1 MLICVLGKD
10 LHDLQHLQFQHL
22 SHSLQLLEVQKIM
35 KDGSAELKAKAVKIY
50 ETVGVYLGY
59 ATAQYREWC
68 VAPLA
73 ASSSDRLPR

>member
-1 MLICVLGKD
+1 
-10 LHDLQHLQFQHL
+10 
-22 SHSLQLLEVQKIM
+22 M
-35 KDGSAELKAKAVKIY
+35 KDGSAESKAKAVKIY

-73 ASSSDRLPR
+73 ASYSDRLPR

>member
-1 MLICVLGKD
+1 
-10 LHDLQHLQFQHL
+10 
-22 SHSLQLLEVQKIM
+22 VQKIM
-35 KDGSAELKAKAVKIY
+35 KDGSAESKAKAVKIY